1 MRAEH
6 EELSLE
12 DGGIAQREMHGHLVS
27 VEVSVERRTC
37 QRMQLYGLALDK
49 LGLECLD
56 TQTVQGRGTVQEDG
70 MAFHH
75 VLQDIPDD
83 GLFLVHYLLGRT
95 DCLDDTPLNQFSDDE
110 RLGACGA
117 RGLRR

>member
-37 QRMQLYGLALDK
+37 QRMQLYGLALDE

-56 TQTVQGRGTVQEDG
+56 TQTVQG
-70 MAFHH
+70 
-75 VLQDIPDD
+75 
-83 GLFLVHYLLGRT
+83 
-95 DCLDDTPLNQFSDDE
+95 
-110 RLGACGA
+110 
-117 RGLRR
+117 